1 MLFIKFFYTFFL
13 FLYTHFNAI
22 NKTLGILENSVLY
35 IIYYTVPAMKTQQ
48 NIGEFFTAN
57 LQGFERK

>member
-1 MLFIKFFYTFFL
+1 MVNF
-13 FLYTHFNAI
+13 HRDGS
-22 NKTLGILENSVLY
+22 NK
-35 IIYYTVPAMKTQQ
+35 YTVPAMKTQQ